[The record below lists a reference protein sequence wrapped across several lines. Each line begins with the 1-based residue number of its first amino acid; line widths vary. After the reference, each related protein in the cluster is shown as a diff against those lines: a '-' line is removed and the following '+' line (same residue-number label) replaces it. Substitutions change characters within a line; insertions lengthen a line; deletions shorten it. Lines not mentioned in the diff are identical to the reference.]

1 MKFYNQEL
9 ENGGILFQ
17 RILVEFLI
25 GTELSFVKQNTLLSH
40 LGRAM
45 VVI

>member
-9 ENGGILFQ
+9 KNGKILFQ
-17 RILVEFLI
+17 SILVEFLI
-25 GTELSFVKQNTLLSH
+25 GTELSFVKQNTLMSH
-40 LGRAM
+40 LSRTM